1 MEEIQSIIETKLLDE
16 KCEINKILPLIM
28 RNFMDIIE
36 QIEADVIYFRK
47 KINLEI

>member
-1 MEEIQSIIETKLLDE
+1 MEEVQNIIESKLLDE

-36 QIEADVIYFRK
+36 QMK
-47 KINLEI
+47 KM